1 MSNGKKKKMKKMA
14 CAAAAGM
21 MSMSFIMPA
30 FAQDEAIT
38 PKKADYGYYVEEYC
52 KFESHIEIESE
63 GKNINAKSLMGIMA
77 FGLKKGMEVSISAKG
92 TDEKAAVDCIS
103 QFLTSNAEC
112 AM

>member
-38 PKKADYGYYVEEYC
+38 PKKADYGYYVEEYQ
-52 KFESHIEIESE
+52 
-63 GKNINAKSLMGIMA
+63 KNGEDGVKNTLQSVSFLKCLTILHRVRHGITA
-77 FGLKKGMEVSISAKG
+77 RY
-92 TDEKAAVDCIS
+92 
-103 QFLTSNAEC
+103 
-112 AM
+112 

>member
-38 PKKADYGYYVEEYC
+38 PKKADYGYYVEEYQ
-52 KFESHIEIESE
+52 KNGEDGVKNTLQNPAIGVLSE
-63 GKNINAKSLMGIMA
+63 MLDY
-77 FGLKKGMEVSISAKG
+77 FTPG
-92 TDEKAAVDCIS
+92 TAWDNGTI
-103 QFLTSNAEC
+103 LN
-112 AM
+112 